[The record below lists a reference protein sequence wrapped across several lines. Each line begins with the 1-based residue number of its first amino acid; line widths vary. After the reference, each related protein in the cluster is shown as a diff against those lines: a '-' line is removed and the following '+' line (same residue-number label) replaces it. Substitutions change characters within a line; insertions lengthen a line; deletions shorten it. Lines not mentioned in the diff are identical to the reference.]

1 MKSLPPLVIQSGKCI
16 MRMDSIIWN
25 RWKRYGTKTLRTSSK
40 HHGSMWL
47 TRSWWSGTII
57 LPLGL
62 CVLVVNNIRF
72 SMMAIQ
78 YAVGLP
84 IFCGGWRLSRGVIY
98 RHIWAQ
104 IFTQI
109 LEEPFYS
116 CFLCVSLYFIRENL
130 LLWKLVFV
138 LQMGLLQ
145 LWQRECMSEL
155 LSISVVIG
163 QKLFQGI
170 S

>member
-1 MKSLPPLVIQSGKCI
+1 MKSLPPLGIQTGKCI

-72 SMMAIQ
+72 SMITIQ

-116 CFLCVSLYFIRENL
+116 CFVCVSLYFIRENL

-155 LSISVVIG
+155 L
-163 QKLFQGI
+163 
-170 S
+170 